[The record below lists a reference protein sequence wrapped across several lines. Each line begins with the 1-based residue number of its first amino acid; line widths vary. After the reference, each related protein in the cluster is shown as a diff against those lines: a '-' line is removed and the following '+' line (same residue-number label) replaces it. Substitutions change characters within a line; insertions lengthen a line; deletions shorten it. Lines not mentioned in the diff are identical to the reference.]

1 MKILHT
7 SDWHLGKRLE
17 GFSRLEEQE
26 AVLNEI
32 CEIAEREEVHAVVV
46 AGDLFDTFNPPA
58 EAVELLYRA
67 LKRLACN
74 GRRAV
79 IAIAGNHDSPERIDA
94 PDPLARECGIIF
106 AGSPNASL
114 RPFSLESGLA
124 LTRSDEGFI
133 ELQIPGSECPLRLL
147 LTPYANELRLKTC
160 LGVTD
165 TGDELRKVLGSR
177 WHDLA
182 GKYCDTG
189 GVNLL
194 VAHLLFALDAA
205 SLPEEPEEERRI
217 NYVGG
222 APAIFTSDLPNGIGY
237 VALGHLH
244 RRQLVTSQP
253 CPVVYPGSPLAYSFS
268 EADQD
273 KFVVI
278 VEANAAQPVAT
289 RNILLKQGRRLV
301 RVRFSDVGEAVE
313 WLTAN
318 QDLFVELTIVSE
330 QYLAAVDRKR
340 LLDAHPA
347 IVAIIPES
355 RATEGEGIES
365 ALVIDLTKGME
376 ELFIDFFRYKKG
388 QEPGRQIMEIFREV
402 IAEEGQS

>member
-1 MKILHT
+1 MHT

-26 AVLNEI
+26 AVLLEI
-32 CEIAEREEVHAVVV
+32 CEIADLEEVDAVVI

-58 EAVELLYRA
+58 EAVDLLYRS
-67 LKRLACN
+67 LKRLANN

-106 AGSPNASL
+106 AGSPDTL
-114 RPFSLESGLA
+114 MRPFSLESGLA

-133 ELQIPGSECPLRLL
+133 ELNLPGAAYPLRLL

-165 TGDELRKVLGSR
+165 TGDELRNVLGSR
-177 WHDLA
+177 WRDLA
-182 GKYCDTG
+182 GKYCDAG

-194 VAHLLFALDAA
+194 VAHLLFAPDAG

-222 APAIFTSDLPNGIGY
+222 APAIFTGNLPAGIGY

-244 RRQLVTSQP
+244 RRQAVAMQP
-253 CPVVYPGSPLAYSFS
+253 FPVVYSGSPLAYSFS

-278 VEANAAQPVAT
+278 AEASAGEPVNT
-289 RNILLKQGRRLV
+289 RNILLTQGRRLV
-301 RVRFSDVGEAVE
+301 RMRFGDIGEAVE

-318 QDLFVELTIVSE
+318 QDVFVELTIVSD

-347 IVAIIPES
+347 IVTIIPES
-355 RATEGEGIES
+355 RAKAGELTESGR
-365 ALVIDLTKGME
+365 VIDLTKGTE
-376 ELFIDFFRYKKG
+376 ELFIDFFQYKKG
-388 QEPGRQIMEIFREV
+388 QEPGREIMEIFREV
-402 IAEEGQS
+402 IAEEGQA

>member
-1 MKILHT
+1 MRILHT

-26 AVLNEI
+26 AVLAEI
-32 CEIAEREEVHAVVV
+32 CEIAEREDVHAIVIS
-46 AGDLFDTFNPPA
+46 GDLFDTFNPPA
-58 EAVELLYRA
+58 EAVELFYRS

-79 IAIAGNHDSPERIDA
+79 IAIAGNHDMPERIDA

-106 AGSPNASL
+106 AGSPNAL
-114 RPFSLESGLA
+114 LKPFSLEPGMA
-124 LTRSDEGFI
+124 LTRSEEGFI
-133 ELQIPGSECPLRLL
+133 ELHLQGAGCPLRLL
-147 LTPYANELRLKTC
+147 LTPYANELRLKSC
-160 LGVTD
+160 LGVAD
-165 TGDELRKVLGSR
+165 TGDELRKVLGLH
-177 WHDLA
+177 WHHLA
-182 GKYCDTG
+182 EKYCDTG

-194 VAHLLFALDAA
+194 VAHLLFAPDAG
-205 SLPEEPEEERRI
+205 SLPEEPEEQRRI

-222 APAIFTSDLPNGIGY
+222 APAIFTDGLPDGIGY

-244 RRQLVTSQP
+244 RHQVVATKP
-253 CPVVYPGSPLAYSFS
+253 CPVVYSGSPLAYSFS

-273 KFVVI
+273 KFVVM
-278 VEANAAQPVAT
+278 VEAGAGEPVTT
-289 RNILLKQGRRLV
+289 RKILLEKGRRLV
-301 RVRFSDVGEAVE
+301 RMRFGDIGEAVE

-318 QDLFVELTIVSE
+318 QEVFVELTIVSD

-347 IVAIIPES
+347 IVTIIPES
-355 RATEGEGIES
+355 RAKAGESNES
-365 ALVIDLTKGME
+365 GRVIDLTKGIE
-376 ELFIDFFRYKKG
+376 ELFIDFFNHKKG
-388 QEPGRQIMEIFREV
+388 QDPGGQIMEIFREV